1 MNSGGATQFKR
12 EVRGQPPIT
21 YFRDP
26 KNDKSKDFYEL
37 TDFGVYDKDK
47 EFHGLELNPNAKNRM
62 NKKTKMWNQV
72 DALGALWIRYM
83 VITFLITI
91 ILSIIGFVI
100 GLFCSKSGFTRIA
113 KDKFSKYV

>member
-21 YFRDP
+21 YFPDP
-26 KNDKSKDFYEL
+26 NDKKNFYSLE
-37 TDFGVYDKDK
+37 DFGVKVGNTNYPIELIKKD
-47 EFHGLELNPNAKNRM
+47 HPM
-62 NKKTKMWNQV
+62 SKKTKMWNQV

-83 VITFLITI
+83 VVTFLITI

-100 GLFCSKSGFTRIA
+100 GLFCSKSGFTNVV